1 MRWRFEVTETI
12 ATAVNQALARNEVE
26 AERLANRVRLLF
38 LCAVAAL
45 ALINSFFVTKESNR
59 YNFGV
64 LGAAFLFGGAVFVHL
79 KTRGYRPALKYIT
92 SFADVTMVHILL
104 LLYTLD
110 TKPEVALKNPIF
122 YVVYPLIALTLFRC
136 HPRLTALTGWY
147 TVTLYCGL
155 FACVASRVP
164 PVWGD
169 YMTELF
175 GDRVTVVGQLTK
187 VLILIVYILMASYLA
202 RYARVLLHRLVRDQV
217 TVRGEKEA
225 MERELELA
233 SQVQAQLL
241 PGEYPQVEGLRLHG
255 TIIEGR
261 FVGGDYYDFIKLS
274 AHSVLLLVG
283 DVSGKGVP
291 AALIM
296 AGVRASVR
304 LSASTNASLVELV
317 LRLNEMLYESTHA
330 ATYLTLF
337 AAEIDVAAGS
347 VRYVNAGHPPP
358 LLHAADGIHAL
369 ASGTIPLGL
378 FPALPGLRA
387 HCEPFPPGSL
397 LVACT
402 DGVSERSN
410 PAGEFYGI
418 GSLKRFVERNRRL
431 DCPDFAG
438 ALLDEVRQFG
448 ANTPLEDD
456 LTLALARF
464 DAV

>member
-1 MRWRFEVTETI
+1 MNESV
-12 ATAVNQALARNEVE
+12 AAAVNQALARNEVE
-26 AERLANRVRLLF
+26 AERLANQVRLLF
-38 LCAVAAL
+38 LCGVAAL
-45 ALINSFFVTKESNR
+45 ALFNAPSVTKESNQ
-59 YNFGV
+59 YNFAV
-64 LGAAFLFGGAVFVHL
+64 LGTAFLYGGAVLVYL

-92 SFADVTMVHILL
+92 SVADVTIVHILL

-110 TKPEVALKNPIF
+110 SVAAVALKNPVF

-155 FACVASRVP
+155 FAYVASRVA

-169 YMTELF
+169 YATELF
-175 GDRVTVVGQLTK
+175 GARVTVVGQLTK
-187 VLILIVYILMASYLA
+187 ILILIAYVVVVFYVALYGRA
-202 RYARVLLHRLVRDQV
+202 LLHRLVRDEV
-217 TVRGEKEA
+217 AARGEKET

-241 PGEYPQVEGLRLHG
+241 PGEYPQVAGLKLHG

-296 AGVRASVR
+296 SGVRASVR
-304 LSASTNASLVELV
+304 LSASTNASLEELV

-330 ATYLTLF
+330 TSYLTLF

-358 LLHAADGIHAL
+358 LLDAADGIHAL
-369 ASGTIPLGL
+369 ASGTVPLGL
-378 FPALPGLRA
+378 FPALPGLCA
-387 HCEPFPPGSL
+387 HFEPFPPGSL

-410 PAGEFYGI
+410 PAGEFYGL
-418 GSLKRFVERNRRL
+418 GSLQRFVERNRHL

-438 ALLDEVRQFG
+438 SLLNEVRQFG

-456 LTLALARF
+456 LTLVVARF

>member
-1 MRWRFEVTETI
+1 MTETI
-12 ATAVNQALARNEVE
+12 AAAVNQALAKNEVE

-45 ALINSFFVTKESNR
+45 ALFNAPAVTKESNR
-59 YNFGV
+59 YNFGA

-92 SFADVTMVHILL
+92 SFADVTMVHIVL
-104 LLYTLD
+104 LLYTRD
-110 TKPEVALKNPIF
+110 SVASVALKNPVF

-155 FACVASRVP
+155 FAYVASRVP
-164 PVWGD
+164 PVWSD

-175 GDRVTVVGQLTK
+175 DARVAVIAQLTK
-187 VLILIVYILMASYLA
+187 ILILIAYVLVVSFLA
-202 RYARVLLHRLVRDQV
+202 RHARALLHLLVRDEV
-217 TVRGEKEA
+217 TARSEKEA

-241 PGEYPQVEGLRLHG
+241 PGEYPRVEGLRLHG

-261 FVGGDYYDFIKLS
+261 FVGGDYYDFIQLS
-274 AHSVLLLVG
+274 PHSVLLLVG

-296 AGVRASVR
+296 AGVRASAR
-304 LSASTNASLVELV
+304 LSASLNAGLEELV
-317 LRLNEMLYESTHA
+317 FRLNEMLYESTPS
-330 ATYLTLF
+330 TSYLTLF
-337 AAEIDVAAGS
+337 AAEIDTGAGTL
-347 VRYVNAGHPPP
+347 RYINAGHPPP
-358 LLHAADGIHAL
+358 LLHTLDATCAL
-369 ASGTIPLGL
+369 ASGTAPLGL
-378 FPALPGLRA
+378 FPALAGLRA
-387 HCEPFPPGSL
+387 YCEPFPSGSL

-410 PAGEFYGI
+410 PAGEFYGL
-418 GSLKRFVERNRRL
+418 GSLRSFVERNRHL
-431 DCPDFAG
+431 DCPDFVG
-438 ALLDEVRQFG
+438 LLLKEVRQFG
-448 ANTPLEDD
+448 ADAPLEDD
-456 LTLALARF
+456 LTLAVARF
-464 DAV
+464 DPASA

>member
-1 MRWRFEVTETI
+1 M
-12 ATAVNQALARNEVE
+12 
-26 AERLANRVRLLF
+26 
-38 LCAVAAL
+38 
-45 ALINSFFVTKESNR
+45 
-59 YNFGV
+59 
-64 LGAAFLFGGAVFVHL
+64 HL

-378 FPALPGLRA
+378 FPDLPGLRA
-387 HCEPFPPGSL
+387 HWEPFPPGSL

-418 GSLKRFVERNRRL
+418 GSLKRFVERNQRL

-438 ALLDEVRQFG
+438 ALLNEVRQFG

>member
-1 MRWRFEVTETI
+1 MNESV
-12 ATAVNQALARNEVE
+12 AAAVNQALARNEVE
-26 AERLANRVRLLF
+26 AERLANQVRLLF
-38 LCAVAAL
+38 LCGVAAL
-45 ALINSFFVTKESNR
+45 ALFNAPSVTKESNL
-59 YNFGV
+59 YNLAA
-64 LGAAFLFGGAVFVHL
+64 LGAAFLYGGAVFVYL
-79 KTRGYRPALKYIT
+79 KIRGYRPALKYIT
-92 SFADVTMVHILL
+92 SFADVTIVHILL

-110 TKPEVALKNPIF
+110 SVAAVALKNPVF

-155 FACVASRVP
+155 FAYVASRGA
-164 PVWGD
+164 PVWEGG
-169 YMTELF
+169 YATELF
-175 GDRVTVVGQLTK
+175 ETPVTGVGQLTK
-187 VLILIVYILMASYLA
+187 ILILIAYVVVVSYLA
-202 RYARVLLHRLVRDQV
+202 LYGRALLNRLVRDEV
-217 TVRGEKEA
+217 AARSEKET

-241 PGEYPQVEGLRLHG
+241 PGEYPQVEGLKLHG

-304 LSASTNASLVELV
+304 LSASTNASLEEVV

-378 FPALPGLRA
+378 FPDLPGLRA
-387 HCEPFPPGSL
+387 HWEPFPPGSL

-438 ALLDEVRQFG
+438 ALLNEVRQFG